1 MKNDRN
7 TKLVEMQRY
16 LEELKE
22 KASKMEEEK
31 KISLEEQE
39 KNKQEHKLL
48 LMKRLEEL
56 KGRVLKQQEEKNKIN
71 SLDDLKEAQE
81 EKTEEFVIQKPK
93 EKTEEVLLSNKI
105 IENSLVVE
113 ESKTPEEEIAEKIIE
128 VKKTMI
134 DIYSKE
140 DEVKFLL
147 ETDVNVKNDFKS
159 LINVIK
165 YISRFDEEL
174 NKEFNDQKYVD
185 SNSKEETSENVF
197 SAEYL
202 DELIT
207 KKMTELFEQNGEMS
221 EEEKINSAKIE
232 SDLEEISMLIL
243 K

>member
-71 SLDDLKEAQE
+71 SLDDLKEVQE

-93 EKTEEVLLSNKI
+93 EKTEEILLSNKI
-105 IENSLVVE
+105 IENSPVVE